1 MKKLIVIF
9 LLSSTNAIAQQA
21 ISLPDAINTA
31 LKNSLDI
38 QVSKNNIEANSI
50 LNNYGVAGGLP
61 LVTSS
66 GTNTETITSINQKY
80 SDPSRNTKRNNAA
93 SNSFSANVTG
103 SILLYNGMRVT
114 STKKRLEELEQ
125 QSRNT

>member
-61 LVTSS
+61 LVT
-66 GTNTETITSINQKY
+66 IV
-80 SDPSRNTKRNNAA
+80 RNEYRND
-93 SNSFSANVTG
+93 
-103 SILLYNGMRVT
+103 Y
-114 STKKRLEELEQ
+114 KH
-125 QSRNT
+125 

>member
-1 MKKLIVIF
+1 MKRLIVIF
-9 LLSSTNAIAQQA
+9 LLSSINAFSQET

-66 GTNTETITSINQKY
+66 GT
-80 SDPSRNTKRNNAA
+80 
-93 SNSFSANVTG
+93 
-103 SILLYNGMRVT
+103 
-114 STKKRLEELEQ
+114 
-125 QSRNT
+125 

>member
-1 MKKLIVIF
+1 MKKIIIIF
-9 LLSSTNAIAQQA
+9 LFAGTNAFAQQA
-21 ISLPDAINTA
+21 ISLPDAINIA

-50 LNNYGVAGGLP
+50 LNSYGVAGGLP

-66 GTNTETITSINQKY
+66 AANTETVTSINHKY
-80 SDPSRNTKRNNAA
+80 SDASRNTQRNNAA
-93 SNSFSANVTG
+93 SNNLTANVTG

-125 QSRNT
+125 QSREY